1 MALQHTGE
9 HILCT
14 QFKMYEGLGGRE
26 AHLNLKALSW

>member
-14 QFKMYEGLGGRE
+14 QFKMYEG
-26 AHLNLKALSW
+26 